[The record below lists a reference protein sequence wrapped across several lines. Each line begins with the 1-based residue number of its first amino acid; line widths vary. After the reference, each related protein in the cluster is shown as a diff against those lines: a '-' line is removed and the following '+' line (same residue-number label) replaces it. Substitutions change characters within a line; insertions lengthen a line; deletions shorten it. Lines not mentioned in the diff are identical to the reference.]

1 MRRSVRLLSL
11 TSLLMGA
18 CAAPMARMAPVQRN
32 GQDLVYRNGIPILS
46 SRGARCDVVLAPVTT
61 ATGRHEINDRVTFMA
76 RIWNHSQARL
86 DVSEASFTFTANGTP
101 TDVVTPAELEDE
113 IRSNAAWARAA
124 VVFAAAAASFDAGV
138 NGGTTTYS
146 GSVGG
151 TPFTGRAYNSGQARQ
166 AQYAVATAAG
176 AQVAAISG
184 AEAQQSASLLN
195 AFQRNTVE
203 PGDAA
208 GGFVV
213 VRAPRFGACSRTDA
227 RGGGYRTPTPCKFN
241 VTFSVAG
248 EKHEFGFDEQF
259 E

>member
-1 MRRSVRLLSL
+1 
-11 TSLLMGA
+11 
-18 CAAPMARMAPVQRN
+18 MAPVQRN

-46 SRGARCDVVLAPVTT
+46 SRGERCDVVLAPVTT

-76 RIWNHSQARL
+76 RVWNHSQARL
-86 DVSEASFTFTANGTP
+86 DVSETSFTFTANGIP

-113 IRSNAAWARAA
+113 IRTNAAWARAA
-124 VVFAAAAASFDAGV
+124 VVFAAAAASVDAGV
-138 NGGTTTYS
+138 NGGATTYS

-151 TPFTGRAYNSGQARQ
+151 TPFTAQSYNVGQARQ
-166 AQYAVATAAG
+166 AQYGAAAAAG
-176 AQVAAISG
+176 VQVTAIAG
-184 AEAQQSASLLN
+184 AEAEQRARLMN

-203 PGDAA
+203 PGGAA

-227 RGGGYRTPTPCKFN
+227 RGAGYRTPTPCKFN

-248 EKHEFGFDEQF
+248 EKHEFGFNEEF
-259 E
+259 